1 MEKQINMNKQVIF
14 LISLFATL
22 AVSCSNDDEP
32 QIPTNA
38 ISLNMMA
45 GDSETTIGGSDVF
58 INASNNFAS
67 SYCGI
72 ADLGRRGGFNQNPI
86 LSQIAQEV
94 AVTPGNFYQ
103 ITLAQDIQT
112 VAGARAYPINTNYY
126 NVYVDSWIYDKDKD
140 ISGAKISFAECCP
153 EVKQLPK
160 WDEQIVVNKELNDAC
175 YYIVSYSFP
184 QGCMIDDAVDAYYTN
199 GYENLTDRLDFKIN
213 GNQMVLTYPDLS
225 NTDPYVKLLVRYED
239 VYTRVYLDFK

>member
-1 MEKQINMNKQVIF
+1 MNKQIIF
-14 LISLFATL
+14 LISLFAIF

-72 ADLGRRGGFNQNPI
+72 ADLGKRGGFNQNPN
-86 LSQIAQEV
+86 LSQIAQEA

-103 ITLAQDIQT
+103 ITLAQDIRT
-112 VAGARAYPINTNYY
+112 VAGYRAYPINANYY

-140 ISGAKISFAECCP
+140 ISGAKVRFAECYP
-153 EVKQLPK
+153 KIKQLPK
-160 WDEQIVVNKELNDAC
+160 WDERIAVNKELNDA
-175 YYIVSYSFP
+175 YYCTVSYSFP
-184 QGCMIDDAVDAYYTN
+184 KGCMIDDAVDAYYSD

-213 GNQMVLTYPDLS
+213 GNHLVLTYPDLS
-225 NTDPYVKLLVRYED
+225 NNDPYVKLLVRYD
-239 VYTRVYLDFK
+239 NVYTCVYLDFK